1 MSVNNPTSGTNGGNK
16 YDLSTAIGQV
26 PEELRVAGMKV
37 SFLNSSG
44 KPESWKYQGGSWAV
58 ASFIKE
64 ADGGNKILT
73 WVTDAATTRKQV
85 GANERKAGMQISY
98 KPDGEDWVNEQYVGT
113 SFTDTEW
120 AKDANWEKIPKQSEV
135 TELSGKIGDILGTE
149 EETLY
154 ENLELS
160 SGQTFYLPTDIYD
173 STLVQISLLTNGLTQ
188 TIFQAFSESGETLS
202 FSLKPNFP
210 VSIFINNVKE
220 LYTLSKEQ
228 IRYH

>member
-98 KPDGEDWVNEQYVGT
+98 NPMERIGLMSSMLVLLLQTQNGQKML
-113 SFTDTEW
+113 
-120 AKDANWEKIPKQSEV
+120 I
-135 TELSGKIGDILGTE
+135 GKNTKTIRSNRIIR
-149 EETLY
+149 
-154 ENLELS
+154 ENRR
-160 SGQTFYLPTDIYD
+160 Y
-173 STLVQISLLTNGLTQ
+173 
-188 TIFQAFSESGETLS
+188 
-202 FSLKPNFP
+202 
-210 VSIFINNVKE
+210 
-220 LYTLSKEQ
+220 
-228 IRYH
+228 IRN